1 MPFSFKRLDQGK
13 YALRLSWTTQQIDEE
28 PVTEPGLYF
37 VGLGNM
43 LVEFPSTMQ
52 SMYFAN
58 IPRRQITDE
67 YGNEIESDMV
77 DVYRP
82 PMRARSRDGI
92 EMMVALSFQYML
104 KPESLVPLY
113 RILGNDKFYD
123 EFVRFARAAI
133 IKACQQYAAEEF
145 FVSRIAITE
154 TMMQYMTQA
163 FNTDSG
169 LRVTISGLQL
179 REVDLPDEFDEEI
192 ANTQEQMQEV
202 QVAQAQREEYIII
215 MERETL
221 VAREEVNAAKQTA
234 LGQAET
240 ILEVN
245 EATVAQMLHF
255 QTRQT
260 EANAQILSQFQNASA
275 PFDKLF
281 KSMEIRAIDTHDV
294 SKLLLKV

>member
-1 MPFSFKRLDQGK
+1 MG
-13 YALRLSWTTQQIDEE
+13 
-28 PVTEPGLYF
+28 
-37 VGLGNM
+37 
-43 LVEFPSTMQ
+43 
-52 SMYFAN
+52 
-58 IPRRQITDE
+58 
-67 YGNEIESDMV
+67 
-77 DVYRP
+77 
-82 PMRARSRDGI
+82 
-92 EMMVALSFQYML
+92 
-104 KPESLVPLY
+104 ESLVPLY

-123 EFVRFARAAI
+123 EFVRVARAAI

-163 FNTDSG
+163 FNNTDSG

-221 VAREEVNAAKQTA
+221 VARQEVNAAKQTA
-234 LGQAET
+234 LGQAQT
-240 ILEVN
+240 ILIEN
-245 EATVAQMLHF
+245 EATVSQMLHF

-260 EANAQILSQFQNASA
+260 EANAQILSQFENDSA